1 MESSEKSL
9 LGTVMDGLSKIG
21 NGIGDA
27 AKSATG
33 WVGNTI
39 DGIFGVDRGNNGAVG
54 VATGVPKDAVQNATS
69 SASGD

>member
-9 LGTVMDGLSKIG
+9 LGNVMGGLSKIG

-27 AKSATG
+27 AKSTVG

-39 DGIFGVDRGNNGAVG
+39 DGIFGVDRGNN
-54 VATGVPKDAVQNATS
+54 
-69 SASGD
+69 ASGS